1 MLIHKDQ
8 TSSVVGEDVGE
19 EGEGRGEGG
28 GGRGE
33 GGGGR
38 GRGRGRE
45 AIMPQY
51 TTAYHCRNTIHL
63 YDYVFPTSGLFPR
76 SLQHSA
82 LAVGNLHC
90 K

>member
-1 MLIHKDQ
+1 M
-8 TSSVVGEDVGE
+8 GEDVGE
-19 EGEGRGEGG
+19 EGEGRREGGGG

-33 GGGGR
+33 GG
-38 GRGRGRE
+38 GRE

-51 TTAYHCRNTIHL
+51 TTTYHCRNPTHL

-76 SLQHSA
+76 SLQHLA
-82 LAVGNLHC
+82 LTVGNLHC

>member
-1 MLIHKDQ
+1 M
-8 TSSVVGEDVGE
+8 GEDVGE

-28 GGRGE
+28 GGGGEGGRGE

-38 GRGRGRE
+38 E
-45 AIMPQY
+45 AIMPQ
-51 TTAYHCRNTIHL
+51 AYHCRNAIHL

-76 SLQHSA
+76 FLQHLA
-82 LAVGNLHC
+82 LTVGNLHC